1 VNKKFTQKDVEVQTL
16 KKFLMN
22 QNSFDLNK
30 LNINTSEPA
39 DLEYDG
45 LKYQITQIKDQ
56 NFFRELR
63 KISNHNSHFEHNESK
78 TMPERIFTK
87 ELLMEALTSTIKN
100 KINFDGGGDI
110 ILIIDGSFFEGP
122 FDSGELELV
131 IALWKEN
138 NQNLIVPWRAVYI
151 AYSDF
156 NIKIY

>member
-56 NFFRELR
+56 DFFRELR

-100 KINFDGGGDI
+100 KINFDGGEDV
-110 ILIIDGSFFEGP
+110 ILIIDGYLFQGP
-122 FDSGELELV
+122 FNKEDLEFI

-138 NQNLIVPWRAVYI
+138 NRNLVIPWKAVYI
-151 AYSDF
+151 AYLNF
-156 NIKIY
+156 NIKVY